1 MSDHKKHPFDVIHLL
16 ANINNT
22 DNIITMASSSLSVV
36 RVPTHPIS
44 GQKTGTSGL
53 RKRVKEFQG
62 ENYLNNWIQVRDS

>member
-1 MSDHKKHPFDVIHLL
+1 MVAL
-16 ANINNT
+16 A
-22 DNIITMASSSLSVV
+22 VV

-62 ENYLNNWIQVRDS
+62 ENYLNNWIQVSGEGEGEGDWIG